1 MHTDV
6 APLFTVAIATCGE
19 GEFPAPV
26 PDQPAS
32 LSASGVVRMDLTEDH
47 GIIVE
52 LSQYPPPGVQHSL
65 WKLATLTAALS

>member
-19 GEFPAPV
+19 GEFPVPV
-26 PDQPAS
+26 PHQPAS
-32 LSASGVVRMDLTEDH
+32 LSASGVIRMGLTESP
-47 GIIVE
+47 GMIVE

-65 WKLATLTAALS
+65 GKLATLTAALS